1 MLMVTTVTDIP
12 TLTGKSALDN
22 NKNYSQD
29 RSDIYVNGDNS
40 DRHTNTDRINSNG

>member
-12 TLTGKSALDN
+12 TLTGKTAMDN
-22 NKNYSQD
+22 NRNYSQD

-40 DRHTNTDRINSNG
+40 DRHTNTDRKISIG

>member
-1 MLMVTTVTDIP
+1 MLMVTAVTDIP

-29 RSDIYVNGDNS
+29 RSDKYANDDNS
-40 DRHTNTDRINSNG
+40 DRHTNTDRKNSNG